1 MMSGDYGWEMMG
13 HGFLWWLLWGVLIVT
28 GILMVARSLRRRQTR
43 PANTTP
49 LEALQQRY
57 ANGEITTEEY
67 EERRRALEMD
77 RRE

>member
-1 MMSGDYGWEMMG
+1 MMSGDHGWEMMG
-13 HGFLWWLLWGVLIVT
+13 YGFLWWLFWGVLIVT
-28 GILMVARSLRRRQTR
+28 GILMVARSLRRRQPR
-43 PANTTP
+43 PTDTP
-49 LEALQQRY
+49 LETLQQRY